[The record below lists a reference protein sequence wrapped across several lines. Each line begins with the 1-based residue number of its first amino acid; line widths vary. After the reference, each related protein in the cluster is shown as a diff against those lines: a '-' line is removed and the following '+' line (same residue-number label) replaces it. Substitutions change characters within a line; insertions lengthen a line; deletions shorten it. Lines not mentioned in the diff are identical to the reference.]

1 MTLFLLN
8 LRTDAVMQV
17 NAVRSTSYDQWPEDS
32 FLHKLVDY
40 DADKISVIHKDFK
53 VVCVTKFQ
61 TEDYEEFLKS
71 EIPMAQMQP
80 IRVLTV
86 GQK

>member
-1 MTLFLLN
+1 
-8 LRTDAVMQV
+8 MQV
-17 NAVRSTSYDQWPEDS
+17 NAVRSTAYDAWPEDC
-32 FLHKLVDY
+32 FLRGFIDF
-40 DADKISVIHKDFK
+40 DSDKVSVIHKDFK

-61 TEDYEEFLKS
+61 AEDYEEFLKS
-71 EIPMAQMQP
+71 ELPMAQMQP